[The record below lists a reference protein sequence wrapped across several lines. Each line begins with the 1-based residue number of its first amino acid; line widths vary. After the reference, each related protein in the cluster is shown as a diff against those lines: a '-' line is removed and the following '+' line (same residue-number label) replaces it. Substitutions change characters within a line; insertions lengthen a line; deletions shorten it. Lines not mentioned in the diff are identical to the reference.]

1 MAIVSKKALV
11 SQIAKELQI
20 GDRGALSMLN
30 AVIGVIEDGL
40 IEGNKVVLKGFGTFY
55 ANKRRRYRK
64 KGTYYRVY
72 FKPHDTFLR
81 RLQVTNL
88 LRHKIDE
95 ETHTSLCESLVK
107 RLGLEE

>member
-55 ANKRRRYRK
+55 VNERKRYK
-64 KGTYYRVY
+64 KQESYSRVY
-72 FKPHDTFLR
+72 FRPHDSFLR
-81 RLQVTNL
+81 RLKMANL
-88 LRHKIDE
+88 LRYKIKE
-95 ETHTSLCESLVK
+95 ETYERVYQSLVK
-107 RLGLEE
+107 TLGLEE